1 MQPAVQVA
9 QRDVTSFAICL
20 SGVRKHQRSIE
31 IDFGRSFER
40 EPTVSDVSLVLDW
53 VEVNFHVLECMH
65 KKVARQGL
73 LYAQTH
79 CAFA

>member
-1 MQPAVQVA
+1 VQPAAQAA

-40 EPTVSDVSLVLDW
+40 EPTLSDVFLVLDW
-53 VEVNFHVLECMH
+53 GESTFM
-65 KKVARQGL
+65 R
-73 LYAQTH
+73 
-79 CAFA
+79 